1 MDKEKAYV
9 LDYGVKML
17 IVEDEKNQRELLTD
31 SLSDEYEVVTATS
44 GAEAYECFKKDRS
57 IGIIISDFKM
67 QGMDGIELLRQVKKL
82 DPGIIFILIT
92 AYASVSSAIEA
103 LKLGAYDYITKPIV
117 IEKLK
122 LILKRTV
129 DNRFLLIENKELKQ
143 KLRMHYSFEKIITRS
158 KKMKEILSIVSRV
171 SQSKTTVLI
180 TGESGTG
187 KELIARAIHN
197 ASNRKDKMFVPINCS
212 AIPENLFE
220 SELFG
225 FEKGAFT
232 GATRSKKGKVLAAD
246 RGTAFFDEVGDIPS
260 NAQVK
265 LLRFLQFGEIVPLG
279 KEKAMHVNVR
289 IIGATNQDLTKKIE
303 QDLFRE
309 DLYYRLNVVGI
320 HIPPL
325 RDRKEDIEPLVN
337 HFIEKYARICGK
349 HIEGISKAAMR
360 YLCDYGWSGNVRE
373 LESTIERAIVMSRDN
388 IIDVDDLP
396 ANLTGKQK
404 EPHDLSMKGIEKQHI
419 EYVLSLQDGNISK
432 AAKVLGI
439 HRNTLMAKLK
449 EYGIKSP

>member
-1 MDKEKAYV
+1 MEEGRGHIFDHGMKI
-9 LDYGVKML
+9 L
-17 IVEDEKNQRELLTD
+17 IVEDEKNQRELLAS
-31 SLSDEYEVVTATS
+31 SLNDEYEVVEANS
-44 GAEAYECFKKDRS
+44 GEKALDCFKSDRS
-57 IGIIISDFKM
+57 IGIIISDFRM
-67 QGMDGIELLRQVKKL
+67 PEMDGIELLRQVKKI
-82 DPGIIFILIT
+82 DPGTIFILIT
-92 AYASVSSAIEA
+92 AYASVASAVEA
-103 LKLGAYDYITKPIV
+103 LKLGAYDYITKPLV

-122 LILKRTV
+122 HILKRAV
-129 DNRFLLIENKELKQ
+129 QNRFLLIENEELKE
-143 KLRMHYSFEKIITRS
+143 KLRTHYSFEKIVTRS
-158 KKMKEILSIVSRV
+158 QRMKEILSIVSRV

-197 ASNRKDKMFVPINCS
+197 ASSRRDKMFVPINCS

-232 GATRSKKGKVLAAD
+232 GAAKTRRGKLLAGD
-246 RGTAFFDEVGDIPS
+246 GGTVFFDEVGDIPP
-260 NAQVK
+260 NVQVK

-279 KEKAMHVNVR
+279 KEKAVHVDVR

-303 QDLFRE
+303 QGFFRE

-325 RDRKEDIEPLVN
+325 RERKEDIDPLAN
-337 HFIEKYARICGK
+337 HFIGKYSKICGK
-349 HIEGISKAAMR
+349 HIEGISKEAMR
-360 YLCDYGWSGNVRE
+360 YLYEYAWSGNVRE

-396 ANLTGKQK
+396 ASLMTVKK
-404 EPHDLSMKGIEKQHI
+404 EGNDLSMKGVEKQHI
-419 EYVLSLQDGNISK
+419 EYVLSMEHGNVSK

-439 HRNTLMAKLK
+439 HRNTLMAKLR
-449 EYGIKSP
+449 EYGIRNH

>member
-1 MDKEKAYV
+1 MDRERTQI
-9 LDYGVKML
+9 LEHGVRIL
-17 IVEDEKNQRELLTD
+17 VVEDEKNQRELLAGC
-31 SLSDEYEVVTATS
+31 LSDTYEVITASTGS
-44 GAEAYECFKKDRS
+44 EGLEYFKKDRS
-57 IGIIISDFKM
+57 IGVIISDLRM
-67 QGMDGIELLRQVKKL
+67 EGMDGIALLKEVKRL

-117 IEKLK
+117 VEKLK
-122 LILKRTV
+122 LILARAV
-129 DNRFLLIENKELKQ
+129 DNRFLLIENRELKE
-143 KLRMHYSFEKIITRS
+143 KLRIQYSFEKIITRS
-158 KKMKEILSIVSRV
+158 QKMKEILSIVSRV
-171 SQSKTTVLI
+171 SRSKTTVLI

-187 KELIARAIHN
+187 KELVARAIHN
-197 ASNRKDKMFVPINCS
+197 ASDRKDKMFVPINCS

-225 FEKGAFT
+225 YEKGTFT
-232 GATRSKKGKVLAAD
+232 GATKARRGKLLVAD
-246 RGTAFFDEVGDIPS
+246 GGSVFFDEVGDIPS
-260 NAQVK
+260 GVQVK

-279 KEKAMHVNVR
+279 KEKALHVDVR

-303 QDLFRE
+303 QGLFRE
-309 DLYYRLNVVGI
+309 DLFYRLNVVGI

-325 RDRKEDIEPLVN
+325 RERKEDIEPLVN
-337 HFIEKYARICGK
+337 HFMERYAKVSGK
-349 HIEGISKAAMR
+349 DIDGISKEAMR

-373 LESTIERAIVMSRDN
+373 LESTIEHAIVMSRDN

-396 ANLTGKQK
+396 ANLTGIKQGMS
-404 EPHDLSMKGIEKQHI
+404 DLSMKAVEKQHI
-419 EYVLSLQDGNISK
+419 SHVLSLEKGNITK

-449 EYGIKSP
+449 EYGIKAG

>member
-1 MDKEKAYV
+1 MGEEKAQV
-9 LDYGVKML
+9 LDRGVKLL
-17 IVEDEKNQRELLTD
+17 IVEDEKNQRELLAS
-31 SLSDEYEVVTATS
+31 SLADEYEVVTS
-44 GAEAYECFKKDRS
+44 GSGKEALECFKQDRT
-57 IGIIISDFKM
+57 IGVIISDFKM
-67 QGMDGIELLRQVKKL
+67 EGMDGIALLKQVKKL

-122 LILKRTV
+122 LILQRAV
-129 DNRFLLIENKELKQ
+129 DNRFLLIENKELKE

-158 KKMKEILSIVSRV
+158 QKMKEILSIVSRV

-187 KELIARAIHN
+187 KELIARAVHN
-197 ASNRKDKMFVPINCS
+197 ASDRRDRVFVPINCS

-225 FEKGAFT
+225 YEKGAFT
-232 GATRSKKGKVLAAD
+232 GAAKASKGKLLAAD
-246 RGTAFFDEVGDIPS
+246 GGSVFFDEVGDIPS
-260 NAQVK
+260 GVQVK

-279 KEKAMHVNVR
+279 KQKTLHVDVR
-289 IIGATNQDLTKKIE
+289 IIGATNQDLQKKIE
-303 QDLFRE
+303 QGLFRE
-309 DLYYRLNVVGI
+309 DLFYRLNVVGI
-320 HIPPL
+320 HLPPL
-325 RDRKEDIEPLVN
+325 RERKEDIEPLAN
-337 HFIEKYARICGK
+337 HFMEKYAKISGK
-349 HIEGISKAAMR
+349 HIDGISKAAMR
-360 YLCDYGWSGNVRE
+360 YLCDYGWTGNVRE
-373 LESTIERAIVMSRDN
+373 LESTVERAIVMSRDN

-396 ANLTGKQK
+396 ANLVGLQK
-404 EPHDLSMKGIEKQHI
+404 EVDDLSIKGIEKQHI
-419 EYVLSLQDGNISK
+419 AYVLALQDGNISK

-449 EYGIKSP
+449 EYGIKTI